1 MIEAFLSNPY
11 FAFGAILLACF
22 GGYIRYR
29 IAQKTRLALAA
40 AAFRAAIDPA
50 IFYGL
55 HGNSLHGALIK
66 QFPAHCAA
74 AHEFRRYI
82 GPIDRWRFRK
92 AWEAYHGGTEEYP
105 DFLPYY
111 IGKKEGFDFGHE
123 LLINRINALR
133 NAASQ
138 T

>member
-55 HGNSLHGALIK
+55 HGNSLHGALKPYSISY
-66 QFPAHCAA
+66 FPEKHLVTAEDMAI
-74 AHEFRRYI
+74 F
-82 GPIDRWRFRK
+82 
-92 AWEAYHGGTEEYP
+92 
-105 DFLPYY
+105 
-111 IGKKEGFDFGHE
+111 
-123 LLINRINALR
+123 
-133 NAASQ
+133 
-138 T
+138 